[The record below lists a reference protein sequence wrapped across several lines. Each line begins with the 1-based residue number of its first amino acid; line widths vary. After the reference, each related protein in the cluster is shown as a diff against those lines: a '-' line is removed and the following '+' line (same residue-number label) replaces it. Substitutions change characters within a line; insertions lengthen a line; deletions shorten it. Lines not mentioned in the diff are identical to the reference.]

1 MGGLYRKYLVVVR
14 DGVGVA
20 PGGLKG
26 YAKVEAHLEVAG
38 LGEQSAFKQRHG
50 LGGLSIFQM
59 RQSAEVERGK
69 MIRFNREDLFTM
81 ANRIDEAAAGLAF
94 AGLLQRFD
102 RRNHDSWLK

>member
-1 MGGLYRKYLVVVR
+1 
-14 DGVGVA
+14 
-20 PGGLKG
+20 
-26 YAKVEAHLEVAG
+26 
-38 LGEQSAFKQRHG
+38 
-50 LGGLSIFQM
+50 M